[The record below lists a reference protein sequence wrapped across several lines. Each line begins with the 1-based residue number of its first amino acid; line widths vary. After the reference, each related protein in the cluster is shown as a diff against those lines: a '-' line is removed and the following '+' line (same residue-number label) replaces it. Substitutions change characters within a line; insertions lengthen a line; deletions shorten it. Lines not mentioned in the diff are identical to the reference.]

1 MSRRL
6 KILILGRPNVGKST
20 LVNRLIGRRVCIVGE
35 KAGITRDRKHLDFD
49 WDGRAFTVIDT
60 GGLTWDNDD
69 AFAGSIR
76 EQVLAG
82 VSEADAVVFLTDVS
96 SGITAYDDEVARLLR
111 KEVKLPVYLGVNK
124 VDSPDREL
132 LTPEFYKLGFS
143 KLYNISALHGSH
155 GLSEMLN
162 EISSDLDPERLAALV
177 ERGPQPI
184 RVAVV
189 GKPNVGKSSLFNKL
203 IGEDRSIVSDV
214 SGTTRDAIDMRITR
228 HGQEYELVDTAGLRR
243 KSKVQEE
250 VERYSTIRSTGM
262 IAASDVAVLVIDG
275 SEEEIVSDQDQRI
288 ASLINER
295 GKGCVV
301 LVNKW
306 DLVTERIL
314 KEAEE
319 GASEEQNADSL
330 TNAYLTKYKQQ
341 LDYKLRFVDF
351 APKEFIS
358 VKSGKRTDKIW
369 ELIQEV
375 QAERKKRISTSML
388 NKVVSDILIYTP
400 PPVIGQKAIKIKY
413 ASQVGTE
420 PPEFLLFTNYPD
432 LVPEHYIRFL
442 EGQFRQYFGFVG
454 TPIRIRFASSNNKDD

>member
-20 LVNRLIGRRVCIVGE
+20 LVNRLVGRRVCIVGE

-49 WDGRAFTVIDT
+49 WDDRAFTVIDT
-60 GGLTWDNDD
+60 GGLTWDTDD
-69 AFAGSIR
+69 SFAPSIR

-82 VSEADAVVFLTDVS
+82 VSEADAVVFLTDVT
-96 SGITAYDDEVARLLR
+96 SGITKYDDEVAKLLR
-111 KEVKLPVYLGVNK
+111 KEVKLPVYVAVNK
-124 VDSPDREL
+124 VDSSDREML
-132 LTPEFYKLGFS
+132 IHEFYKLGFE
-143 KLYNISALHGSH
+143 KLYPVSALHGSH

-162 EISSDLDPERLAALV
+162 EISSDLDPDKLAATV

-203 IGEDRSIVSDV
+203 IGEDRSIVSDI

-250 VERYSTIRSTGM
+250 VERFSTIRSTGM
-262 IAASDVAVLVIDG
+262 IAACDVAVLIIDG

-314 KEAEE
+314 KDAAE
-319 GASEEQNADSL
+319 GANAEQNADSL
-330 TNAYLTKYKQQ
+330 TNAYLHKYKQQ

-358 VKSGKRTDKIW
+358 VKSGKRTDRIW

-420 PPEFLLFTNYPD
+420 PPEFLLFTNYPE

-454 TPIRIRFASSNNKDD
+454 TPIRIRFANSTNKE